1 MRIHALP
8 FRKIHIAILRMPM
21 DFRKRRAGRLIEKK
35 STIRLHDPPVWTGQR
50 EGSLMIP
57 FGSA

>member
-21 DFRKRRAGRLIEKK
+21 DFRKRRAGRLIEKNQP
-35 STIRLHDPPVWTGQR
+35 S
-50 EGSLMIP
+50 GSMTRP
-57 FGSA
+57 FGRVGGKVRS